1 MAHQN
6 QHLNLFRHYAASDD
20 NQILE
25 NNLTRALALCL
36 QHDSLFLY
44 AFLATIMGEGALK
57 GQLHL
62 TDPADRLRVDIQ
74 QAVHALP
81 ASTQLYAVALTESQ
95 LDAAS
100 YGTITG
106 WRNDSPIT
114 DLLVHYK
121 DVLLLVEVKRS
132 AENCLAQLKGQ
143 VEAYQEAQA
152 GPEATVV
159 AATPRVSALSWAQ
172 VVRMA
177 VNARNLR
184 QLTGQASPYTADFV
198 QLIQYYFPQWDE
210 VLSFHTIPFLSGPGI
225 NEVALSKRLQY
236 IQQQAFGDELMWLS
250 DRVAM
255 PISVPW
261 ASEVIT
267 RPELRDAVAYIG
279 VNVWPG
285 NTKAQGWSLYGRPLA
300 WASQRSILVNGVLYP
315 LAIEQYLKF
324 SHFNRWVFEVPVPAT
339 PPGKPN
345 SFHTYSAFEKY
356 SGRWWRDS
364 WPELAALLQ
373 HSLPEQWAAHQPE
386 WQERFLNTGRGY
398 TDVALGFKVTVLL
411 PYRQLQQ
418 LDVAVEHGEAVAS
431 LLIAAIAAL
440 QELIDG
446 PAS

>member
-95 LDAAS
+95 LDATS

-159 AATPRVSALSWAQ
+159 AATPSVSALSWAQ

-177 VNARNLR
+177 ANARNLR

-198 QLIQYYFPQWDE
+198 QLIQYYFPQWGE
-210 VLSFHTIPFLSGPGI
+210 VLSFHNIPFLSGPGI
-225 NEVALSKRLQY
+225 NEAALYKRLQY

-255 PISVPW
+255 PIAVPW

-300 WASQRSILVNGVLYP
+300 WASQRSILVNGVSYP

-339 PPGKPN
+339 SPGQPN

>member
-1 MAHQN
+1 LIVQ
-6 QHLNLFRHYAASDD
+6 
-20 NQILE
+20 
-25 NNLTRALALCL
+25 
-36 QHDSLFLY
+36 
-44 AFLATIMGEGALK
+44 
-57 GQLHL
+57 
-62 TDPADRLRVDIQ
+62 
-74 QAVHALP
+74 
-81 ASTQLYAVALTESQ
+81 
-95 LDAAS
+95 
-100 YGTITG
+100 
-106 WRNDSPIT
+106 
-114 DLLVHYK
+114 YK
-121 DVLLLVEVKRS
+121 DVLLLIEVKRN

-143 VEAYQEAQA
+143 VEAYYEAQA
-152 GPEATVV
+152 DP
-159 AATPRVSALSWAQ
+159 AATAAATAANVRALSWAQ
-172 VVRMA
+172 VVRLA
-177 VNARNLR
+177 TNARNLR

-210 VLSFHTIPFLSGPGI
+210 VLSFHNIPFLSGLGI
-225 NEVALSKRLQY
+225 NEAALYKRLQY

-255 PISVPW
+255 PIAVPW

-267 RPELRDAVAYIG
+267 RPELHGTVAYIG

-300 WASQRSILVNGVLYP
+300 WASQRSIVVDGVSYP

-339 PPGKPN
+339 PEGQPN
-345 SFHTYSAFEKY
+345 SFHTYSAFKDY

-373 HSLPEQWAAHQPE
+373 HSLPEQWMAHQPE
-386 WQERFLNTGRGY
+386 WQERFLNTGRAY

-418 LDVAVEHGEAVAS
+418 LDVAVEHGEVVAN
-431 LLIAAIAAL
+431 LLIATIAAL

-446 PAS
+446 PIA

>member
-1 MAHQN
+1 MVRQN

-44 AFLATIMGEGALK
+44 AFLAAIMGEGALK

-62 TDPADRLRVDIQ
+62 TDPDDRLRVDIQ
-74 QAVHALP
+74 QAVHLLP
-81 ASTQLYAVALTESQ
+81 ASTQLYAIALTETQ
-95 LDAAS
+95 LDATS
-100 YGTITG
+100 YGTAEG

-114 DLLVHYK
+114 DLIVQYK
-121 DVLLLVEVKRS
+121 DVLLIIEVKRS
-132 AENCLAQLKGQ
+132 GENCLAQLKGQ
-143 VEAYQEAQA
+143 VEAYHEAQA
-152 GPEATVV
+152 GP
-159 AATPRVSALSWAQ
+159 AATAAATTASVCALSWAQ
-172 VVRMA
+172 VVRLA
-177 VNARNLR
+177 TNARNLR

-210 VLSFHTIPFLSGPGI
+210 VLSFHNIPFISGLGI
-225 NEVALSKRLQY
+225 NEAALYKRLQY
-236 IQQQAFGDELMWLS
+236 IQQEAFGDELMWLS

-255 PISVPW
+255 PIAVPW

-267 RPELRDAVAYIG
+267 RPELHGTVAYIG

-285 NTKAQGWSLYGRPLA
+285 NTKAQGWLLYGRPLA
-300 WASQRSILVNGVLYP
+300 WASRRSIVVNGVSYP

-339 PPGKPN
+339 SAGQPN
-345 SFHTYSAFEKY
+345 SFHTYSAFKDY
-356 SGRWWRDS
+356 SGRWWRES
-364 WPELAALLQ
+364 WPELAGLLQ
-373 HSLPEQWAAHQPE
+373 HSLPEQWATHQSE

-411 PYRQLQQ
+411 PYQQLQQ
-418 LDVAVEHGEAVAS
+418 LDVAVEHGEAVAN

-446 PAS
+446 PTT

>member
-1 MAHQN
+1 M
-6 QHLNLFRHYAASDD
+6 
-20 NQILE
+20 
-25 NNLTRALALCL
+25 
-36 QHDSLFLY
+36 
-44 AFLATIMGEGALK
+44 
-57 GQLHL
+57 
-62 TDPADRLRVDIQ
+62 
-74 QAVHALP
+74 
-81 ASTQLYAVALTESQ
+81 
-95 LDAAS
+95 
-100 YGTITG
+100 
-106 WRNDSPIT
+106 
-114 DLLVHYK
+114 
-121 DVLLLVEVKRS
+121 KRS
-132 AENCLAQLKGQ
+132 PENCLAQLKGQ

-159 AATPRVSALSWAQ
+159 AITPSVSALSWAQ

-177 VNARNLR
+177 INARNLR

-210 VLSFHTIPFLSGPGI
+210 VLSFHNIPFLSGPGI
-225 NEVALSKRLQY
+225 NEAALYKRLQY
-236 IQQQAFGDELMWLS
+236 IQQQAFGDKLMWLS

-255 PISVPW
+255 PIAVPW

-267 RPELRDAVAYIG
+267 RPELRDTVAYIG

-300 WASQRSILVNGVLYP
+300 WASQRSILVNGVSYP

-339 PPGKPN
+339 SQGQPN
-345 SFHTYSAFEKY
+345 SFHAYSAFEKY

-364 WPELAALLQ
+364 WLELAALLQ

-418 LDVAVEHGEAVAS
+418 LDVAIEHGEAIAS

-446 PAS
+446 PAN